1 MASAAVQV
9 SGGHGTILAQKPTVP
24 VSEKPHHVQT
34 TLNFLKE
41 NEDGSPPSPAIIGK
55 PETFNQPS
63 ISLPV
68 TIHDVSGHE
77 LDYSLDGNG
86 FKFYHHESTEKD
98 FLDDE
103 KIKGEY
109 YPETEQLLKDAYV
122 LSCSAY
128 FKTTHTKPLYSK
140 CHSKAKLTS
149 TEPAPLES

>member
-9 SGGHGTILAQKPTVP
+9 SGGHGSILAQKPSVP

-34 TLNFLKE
+34 ILNFLKE
-41 NEDGSPPSPAIIGK
+41 NEDGSPPSPTIIGK
-55 PETFNQPS
+55 PETFNKPS
-63 ISLPV
+63 VSLPV

-86 FKFYHHESTEKD
+86 FQFYYHESTEKD

-103 KIKGEY
+103 KIKKEY

-122 LSCSAY
+122 LMLV
-128 FKTTHTKPLYSK
+128 FTSK
-140 CHSKAKLTS
+140 QHIPNPSIPNDNL
-149 TEPAPLES
+149 